1 MALRRNTG
9 RENRSENIMRTQIDR
24 QDFTDAILATAEA
37 EAALAAWTLEELDD
51 DLGSL
56 REASAMTSRADV
68 L

>member
-1 MALRRNTG
+1 
-9 RENRSENIMRTQIDR
+9 MRTQIDR